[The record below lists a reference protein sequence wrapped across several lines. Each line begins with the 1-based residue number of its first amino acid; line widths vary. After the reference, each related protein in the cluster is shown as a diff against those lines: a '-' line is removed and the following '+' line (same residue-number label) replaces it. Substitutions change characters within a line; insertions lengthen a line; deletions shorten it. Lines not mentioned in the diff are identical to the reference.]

1 VEWNVFNGFNL
12 RPDMTSGEVRLGL
25 SLGFQGGLGPASLNI
40 DAISAGLRS
49 QAIMLN
55 TAAKGA
61 LTGANSNSSWWT
73 IAALGMAGEAYQYWV
88 GRGADVRPG
97 VDRDDSKYKPI
108 EQDGLFRVPQV
119 AVEGVLREGKNIGL
133 NQNPCTSITQICHGT
148 SISNALN
155 TLPGFNAFATLHD
168 TWMNQLSNNTA
179 INLGTMPPAF
189 LLTYGNLI
197 DQYRYINARR
207 K

>member
-1 VEWNVFNGFNL
+1 
-12 RPDMTSGEVRLGL
+12 MTSGEVRLGL